1 VNKIALKMLLGDSA
15 KYLGLIFG
23 ITFATLLMSQQI
35 SIFIGLMGRTAN
47 QITDITEAD
56 VWVMDPK
63 VQYIDQ
69 IKSLPDR
76 DLMRVRSVEG
86 VKWAVPLFKGMG
98 IVRTFDGI
106 MQQVT
111 VIGVDDATLIGQPPE
126 MVFGNWVDLKQ
137 PDSMIIDRDGFKF
150 IWPDE
155 PLTIGKTV
163 EINDKRIVIVG
174 ICEASPPFITN
185 PIVFTRYSIAKQISP
200 GERNQMSFIL
210 AKAQD
215 GITPEQVA
223 EDIQSATGL
232 QALTKTS
239 FQWNS
244 IRYYLQRTGIP
255 INFGITVILGFIIG
269 AAVAGQTFYLF
280 VIENVR
286 QFGALKA
293 IGVTNSQILRMV
305 LLQATVVGTIG
316 FNLGIGLC
324 ALFFFLTKNDPA
336 LRGFVLHW
344 QVASGAALA
353 VIVIVLLAS
362 IFSIRRVFIIDP
374 AIVFR
379 G

>member
-1 VNKIALKMLLGDSA
+1 MNKIALKMLLGDTA

-23 ITFATLLMSQQI
+23 ITFATLLMSQQV

-47 QITDITEAD
+47 QISDITEAD

-69 IKSLPDR
+69 IKPLPDR

-98 IVRTFDGI
+98 VVRTFDGI
-106 MQQVT
+106 MQQVN
-111 VIGVDDATLIGQPPE
+111 VIGVDDATLIGQPPKMIYGAWE
-126 MVFGNWVDLKQ
+126 DLKQ
-137 PDSMIIDRDGFKF
+137 PNSMIIDQDGFKF

-155 PLTIGKTV
+155 PLSTGKTI

-174 ICEASPPFITN
+174 ICEASPPFVTN
-185 PIVFTRYSIAKQISP
+185 PIVYTRYSIAKQISP

-210 AKAQD
+210 AKTQSGISAAQMA
-215 GITPEQVA
+215 T
-223 EDIQSATGL
+223 DIQAATGL
-232 QALTKTS
+232 QALTKKAFEWS
-239 FQWNS
+239 S
-244 IRYYLQRTGIP
+244 IKYYLQRTGIP
-255 INFGITVILGFIIG
+255 VNFGITVLLGFIIG

-293 IGVTNSQILRMV
+293 MGVTNSQILRMV
-305 LLQATVVGTIG
+305 LLQAAVVGTIG
-316 FNLGIGLC
+316 FGIGIGLC
-324 ALFFFLTKNDPA
+324 ALFFSLTNNTPA
-336 LRGFVLHW
+336 LRGFMLHW
-344 QVASGAALA
+344 QVVSGSALA
-353 VIVIVLLAS
+353 VIIIVFLAS
-362 IFSIRRVFIIDP
+362 LFSIRRVFFIDP

-379 G
+379 S